1 MIDKTMNKVFKK
13 AADSAL
19 LEWGGDFDDATD
31 LVNDLWV
38 WYLERPATQK
48 KFQEIEQ
55 YEAVKTAKLAAFQML
70 SRRTLS
76 SNEFNGRNLY
86 SSDSVKE
93 ALRGESK
100 NNYLLDILPIAM
112 EELSRQN
119 EGQTEA
125 LRVRYEDQ
133 DVPARGSAQEA
144 KLKRAVKSLTEH
156 VNVIAI
162 TANMRKDKDGN
173 LIVKEG
179 PGSRNAVFPETRRST
194 GSGHSDPTADIAIML
209 IEHPELR
216 DEWIREEPLPKFL
229 GGRSA

>member
-86 SSDSVKE
+86 SSESVKD
-93 ALRGESK
+93 ALKGES
-100 NNYLLDILPIAM
+100 NNRYLLEILPLALG
-112 EELSRQN
+112 ELDKQN
-119 EGQTEA
+119 AGYAEA
-125 LRVRYEDQ
+125 IRVRYEDGV
-133 DVPARGSAQEA
+133 VPQENA
-144 KLKRAVKSLTEH
+144 PQQRLKHAVKSLTEH

>member
-31 LVNDLWV
+31 LINDLWV

-55 YEAVKTAKLAAFQML
+55 YEAVKTSKLAAFQML

-86 SSDSVKE
+86 SSESVKD
-93 ALRGESK
+93 ALKGESK
-100 NNYLLDILPIAM
+100 NSYLLDILPIAM
-112 EELSRQN
+112 DELDRQN
-119 EGQTEA
+119 AGYAEA
-125 LRVRYEDQ
+125 VRSRYSDLK
-133 DVPARGSAQEA
+133 VPPQGAQHI
-144 KLKRAVKSLTEH
+144 KLVRALKSLTEH